1 MNGSIYERE
10 LSGVLSGNLKVI
22 EKLSKKLDETSR
34 RVLLSMAERP
44 FFVSRTAG
52 SFGADLVAIRSDI
65 SLIIE
70 VKSSVNNVLAFS
82 EASGQ
87 RQDQAMRLNELC
99 ARAGLFITYAYRLKN
114 AQGDPWKLFAINGEP
129 HGNSRIL
136 FDRLPKVGVTK
147 MGNFQL
153 KWEEG
158 FPLVR
163 FVSYINQKIQ

>member
-10 LSGVLSGNLKVI
+10 LSGVLSGNAKVI
-22 EKLSKKLDETSR
+22 ERLSRKLDETSR
-34 RVLLSMAERP
+34 RVLFSMAEHP

-52 SFGADLVAIRSDI
+52 SLGADLVAIRSDI
-65 SLIIE
+65 SMIIE
-70 VKSSVNNVLAFS
+70 VKSSINDTLSFS

-87 RQDQAMRLNELC
+87 RQDQAIRLNELC
-99 ARAGLFITYAYRLKN
+99 SRAGLFVTYAYRLKN
-114 AQGDPWKLFAINGEP
+114 AQGDPWKLFAITGDP

-163 FVSYINQKIQ
+163 FISYINQKIQ